1 MRSTRRFAALLGPML
16 VVGGVT
22 ACVPEPPAPKPPV
35 IHSFDTAG
43 GPFADPAVVPLS
55 WEVSDPNG
63 DDLTCRLDTDGD
75 GSWELVLSPCQAAG
89 SRNASVGEGTR
100 TATLEVSDGEHSVT
114 ATTDHSVTAGP
125 TETYDID
132 ARLVSAS
139 DAALQAAIDEAVGR
153 WEAVLAR
160 GVPDEVVTMA
170 SGCLFAPGID
180 ELVDDIVVTVLATE
194 LPSGYFGDAAPC
206 AEGSDGLP
214 RFANVRISEDIIDTW
229 ATDGRLGDL
238 LTHEFGHALGFGAP
252 RWWAFLDG
260 LGTDELTWTGPR
272 GVAEWSA
279 LGGTGPIPMEPLNP
293 DHWEERRFGT
303 ELMTCFVWG
312 TSPLPMSAMTVAAM
326 ADIGYHVDLSAAGP
340 FTLPPL
346 GPPGHC

>member
-1 MRSTRRFAALLGPML
+1 M
-16 VVGGVT
+16 
-22 ACVPEPPAPKPPV
+22 

-89 SRNASVGEGTR
+89 SRNASVGEGAR

-180 ELVDDIVVTVLATE
+180 ELVDTIGDRLRSQRPVVELHIPWSRGDVIASVHEHGEVLTE
-194 LPSGYFGDAAPC
+194 VSEAERMVMRARLPDAQR
-206 AEGSDGLP
+206 G
-214 RFANVRISEDIIDTW
+214 RFA
-229 ATDGRLGDL
+229 
-238 LTHEFGHALGFGAP
+238 EFDPSLA
-252 RWWAFLDG
+252 
-260 LGTDELTWTGPR
+260 
-272 GVAEWSA
+272 V
-279 LGGTGPIPMEPLNP
+279 GG
-293 DHWEERRFGT
+293 
-303 ELMTCFVWG
+303 
-312 TSPLPMSAMTVAAM
+312 
-326 ADIGYHVDLSAAGP
+326 
-340 FTLPPL
+340 
-346 GPPGHC
+346 